1 MTRADS
7 LFRSLTDNLQ
17 DIDPASFHIL
27 IADDNDE
34 VRLGLRLALQ
44 RERFVVSEARDGN
57 EIFSILEQK
66 PADLIILDV
75 MMPERDGLT
84 VVRQLR
90 SQHTLASPYIIL
102 VTGRSSLEEKVE
114 GLNVGADDYL
124 TKPFELKELIA
135 RVRAGIRIKALH
147 RTLRETQETIVRQEK
162 RATIGLLAAGIA
174 HEFNNLMSAISGY
187 AQLARTH
194 EKYKERL
201 VEVALDQVQRAQKI
215 TQSLSSFAG
224 NSMAGAQKVPIR
236 PLVEASLCLLEK
248 EMRSRRIDV
257 AMNVPD
263 DLPLVFV
270 DKVQMQQVFVHL
282 LLNAAQAA
290 GGGGRI
296 EVRASAQ
303 DGWVAIEVDDNGP
316 GVPVEIRGSIFD
328 PFFTTKG
335 ALGNSEEPGTG
346 LGLSFSLNIV
356 QQFEGRLDLAP
367 SRLGGACFRIMI
379 PALQNH
385 TPAKASGP
393 TTTAV
398 DNPPRIVLVEDDP
411 ALQEIISEVV
421 PAGTLTI
428 FAEGPPAVEHC
439 LANRVDVLLLDLQ
452 ISGPWNG
459 ERVLDELRRFE
470 HPPAV
475 IVTTGSTEFTE
486 SELTPPVVGVMPKP
500 YALADIEQAVERALT
515 HSARPL
521 RTH

>member
-1 MTRADS
+1 MSRADTLFGS
-7 LFRSLTDNLQ
+7 LSDSLQ
-17 DIDPASFHIL
+17 EIDPSTFHI
-27 IADDNDE
+27 IVADDNDE

-44 RERFVVSEARDGN
+44 REKYVVSEARDGN
-57 EIFSILEQK
+57 EIFSILEAK
-66 PADLIILDV
+66 PADLLILDV

-84 VVRQLR
+84 VVRELR
-90 SQHTLASPYIIL
+90 SQNALASPYVIM

-147 RTLRETQETIVRQEK
+147 RTLRESQETIVRQEK

-201 VEVALDQVQRAQKI
+201 IEVALNQVQRAQKI

-224 NSMAGAQKVPIR
+224 NSMAGAQRTPLL

-248 EMRSRRIDV
+248 EMKNRRMDV
-257 AMNVPD
+257 SVQHLE

-290 GGGGRI
+290 NGGGKI
-296 EVRASAQ
+296 EVRGSTSNGQ
-303 DGWVAIEVDDNGP
+303 VMVEVDDDGP
-316 GVPVEIRGSIFD
+316 GVPPELRGAIFD

-346 LGLSFSLNIV
+346 LGLSFSVNIV
-356 QQFEGRLDLAP
+356 QQFEGKLDLVP
-367 SRLGGACFRIMI
+367 SSLGGACFRITI
-379 PALQNH
+379 PAMRSQ
-385 TPAKASGP
+385 AKGGP
-393 TTTAV
+393 SRSAAPQRSTGAQ
-398 DNPPRIVLVEDDP
+398 IVLVEDDP
-411 ALQEIISEVV
+411 ALQEIIAEIV
-421 PAGTLTI
+421 PKGTLTI
-428 FAEGPPAVEHC
+428 FAEGPPALEHC
-439 LANRVDVLLLDLQ
+439 RTQPVDVMLLDLQ
-452 ISGPWNG
+452 ISGSWTG
-459 ERVLDELRRFE
+459 ERVLEELRSLERA
-470 HPPAV
+470 PAV
-475 IVTTGSTEFTE
+475 IVTTGNADFASQDFT
-486 SELTPPVVGVMPKP
+486 LPVVEVLPKP
-500 YALADIEQAVERALT
+500 YTLSDIEEAIDRAT
-515 HSARPL
+515 SSVSRS
-521 RTH
+521 R